1 MYEKDLAGT
10 LAQVAVRKGARG
22 FTFDDLVRA
31 AGRRPEATIGQ
42 VADWLANARAS
53 GFVDDLG
60 FDAGFGREALGPRRY
75 ALAGGSGGRATLP
88 LEDIA

>member
-10 LAQVAVRKGARG
+10 LAKVAVRHGTGG
-22 FTFDDLVRA
+22 FTFDDLIKAAARRA
-31 AGRRPEATIGQ
+31 DATIGQ

-60 FDAGFGREALGPRRY
+60 FDAGFGRDVLGPRRY
-75 ALAGGSGGRATLP
+75 SLAGGGGVQARPA
-88 LEDIA
+88 EDVA